1 MLKYI
6 VKRLLL
12 MIPVILGVTVLVF
25 TMMTFCPG
33 DPAEIILGS
42 TATEAD
48 LEALRVELGLNDPF
62 LTRLTNYLGD
72 IFLRFDL
79 GKSWSTNVDI
89 WDSLM
94 ERMPRTIALS
104 IITMIMSILVGIPF
118 GIISAT
124 HQNKWQD
131 NAFMILA
138 LIGVSIP
145 NFWLALLLIIQ
156 FSVKWGLLPAM
167 GIGGIQH
174 YILPAISGSAVGIA
188 VCARQTRSSMLD
200 VIRSDYIITARS
212 KGVPEWRV
220 IIQHGLRNGLIPII
234 TMLGTTFGRLLGGTI
249 VIETIFGIPG
259 IGTYIIG
266 AVNNRDYPVVQA
278 GTIFLAI
285 VFSLIMLLVDL
296 LYAVVDP
303 RIRTQ
308 FVVSKKKKVSADE

>member
-1 MLKYI
+1 MLKYTL
-6 VKRLLL
+6 KRLLL
-12 MIPVILGVTVLVF
+12 MIPVILGVTILVF
-25 TMMTFCPG
+25 SMMTFCPG

-42 TATEAD
+42 TATESD
-48 LEALRVELGLNDPF
+48 LEALRVDLGLKDPF
-62 LTRLTNYLGD
+62 FTRLANYLGD
-72 IFLRFDL
+72 VFLRFDL

-89 WDSLM
+89 LDSLL

-104 IITMIMSILVGIPF
+104 VITMILSILVGIPL
-118 GIISAT
+118 GIVSAT
-124 HQNKWQD
+124 HQNRWQD
-131 NAFMILA
+131 NLCMFLA

-156 FSVKWGLLPAM
+156 FSVKWGFLPAM
-167 GIGGIQH
+167 GIGGIQY

-200 VIRSDYIITARS
+200 VIRSDYIVTARS

-303 RIRTQ
+303 RIRSQ
-308 FVVSKKKKVSADE
+308 FVAMKRKKVNADE